1 MYATIAY
8 YEGFRNQYAHAEH
21 SIVKSHHSA
30 MTAGR
35 FMIHSFP

>member
-8 YEGFRNQYAHAEH
+8 YEGFRNQYALAEH
-21 SIVKSHHSA
+21 SIVKFPSA

-35 FMIHSFP
+35 FMIHSSP